1 MNPPAGRRSRSSDT
15 KAAAPALKRAN
26 NAAPE
31 QRAEA
36 LVTDA
41 RWAEADGELTEA
53 RQLYAAAADAFNAL
67 AERLGSRQV
76 YFRKR
81 ASESSACANRV
92 ANRT

>member
-1 MNPPAGRRSRSSDT
+1 MNPPPGRRSRSSDD
-15 KAAAPALKRAN
+15 KAAPALKRAN